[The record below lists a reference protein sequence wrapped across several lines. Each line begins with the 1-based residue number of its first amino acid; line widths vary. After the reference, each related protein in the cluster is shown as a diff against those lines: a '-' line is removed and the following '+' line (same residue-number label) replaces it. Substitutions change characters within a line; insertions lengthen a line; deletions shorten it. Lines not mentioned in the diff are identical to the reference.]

1 MGVLRAG
8 WIALVLTSL
17 LASAAG
23 VAARAAPRWDNA
35 AKTSTAEVT
44 GAGNHT
50 TARIGVLV
58 QGPSVKGLFR
68 DAECLVW
75 ALARDPVRLNGR
87 RPAALSVF
95 YTSHYAMLD
104 MAVAT
109 GVRCIADPARGKFC
123 ASADALKPGDSTIFQ
138 DHMVAAGTDVREWLR
153 AIDVLVVF
161 ESVLRS
167 VFAAAHKAG
176 VRQKV
181 LVLNIDWIDPNSLL
195 ALYSEVP
202 GLQLWTKGNETHMA
216 VSKLLQDRL
225 LPHGATTAAALV
237 EATVALVP
245 WSIPDAILRQD
256 SRQAYVFPA
265 QSASKLSSASA
276 LPAQE
281 PQRRPRQKHGAT
293 GASEPVRFLFIA
305 GMGGIG
311 NRRGGDIVLEAFAR
325 AGAQLMETKANASI
339 QLDFYSVRHPAM
351 YDVPVPP
358 HLLDLPGLR
367 LHVGPLLRTHL
378 SSALRFLFAV
388 CQLHAPLPLFAALS
402 TLPQTLPQLPSCVG
416 VGFRTLI

>member
-1 MGVLRAG
+1 MGFLRAG
-8 WIALVLTSL
+8 WIALALTSL

-23 VAARAAPRWDNA
+23 VAARAAPSWGKA
-35 AKTSTAEVT
+35 AKTSTAEVP
-44 GAGNHT
+44 GAGSNA

-58 QGPSVKGLFR
+58 QGPPVKGLFR

-87 RPAALSVF
+87 RPGALSVF

-109 GVRCIADPARGKFC
+109 GVRCIADPTRGKFC

-181 LVLNIDWIDPNSLL
+181 LVLNIDWIEPNSLL

-225 LPHGATTAAALV
+225 APLGATTAAALV

-265 QSASKLSSASA
+265 QSAAGLSSAS
-276 LPAQE
+276 LPAKE
-281 PQRRPRQKHGAT
+281 PQRRQRQKHGAT

-351 YDVPVPP
+351 YDVPVPR

-367 LHVGPLLRTHL
+367 LHVGPLLRTEL
-378 SSALRFLFAV
+378 SSALRSLLAV
-388 CQLHAPLPLFAALS
+388 CQLHAPIPLFATLS
-402 TLPQTLPQLPSCVG
+402 TLSQLSSCVG
-416 VGFRTLI
+416 VGFGTLI